1 VTHQATEGEQYLTSQ
16 SLKLDS
22 RNAQSCSGLTGRTSG
37 LPFCD
42 FSYRRYTQAKV
53 AEGRYLGE
61 RTVRFEYKEETSDW
75 FEWVHVDP
83 VTLEEYVR
91 KAGYV
96 MEALANDGRR
106 FLVSIR
112 KN

>member
-1 VTHQATEGEQYLTSQ
+1 MGHDVFGCLYPPVLIDLQKA
-16 SLKLDS
+16 K
-22 RNAQSCSGLTGRTSG
+22 
-37 LPFCD
+37 
-42 FSYRRYTQAKV
+42 YTQAKV
-53 AEGRYLGE
+53 AEGRYSGE
-61 RTVRFEYKEETSDW
+61 RAVRFEYKEETSDW
-75 FEWVHVDP
+75 FEWMHVDP